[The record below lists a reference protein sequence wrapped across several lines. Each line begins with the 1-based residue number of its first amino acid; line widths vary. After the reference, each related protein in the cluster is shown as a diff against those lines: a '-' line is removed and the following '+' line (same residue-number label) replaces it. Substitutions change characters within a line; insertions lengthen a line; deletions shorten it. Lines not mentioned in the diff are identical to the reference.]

1 MKNNVTRQDEIKYLY
16 NKIVD
21 NHIFN
26 NQLTVND
33 LLNHIS
39 NGDLML
45 EMLDDDGSE
54 VLDDSHIDSIKEVL
68 PLLNK
73 IADKPRSFIKTYEEK
88 VPVETAKSINH
99 KAIMKLSQDCN
110 DWYAR
115 TITSVKP
122 KNIISDLNEE
132 TIDLYENRFVC
143 LLVKKISKILS
154 DTKKYYLK
162 QLQLLEDN
170 KTVALM
176 NKEFDHTT
184 KSLNFYSKI
193 TKNILNNDDD
203 SYKNK
208 LVECNE
214 KLSKMEKS
222 INKFKKS
229 VLFTQLHNK
238 RISNTI
244 QKTNILLFE
253 HNYKKCYELWNIL
266 KEVVNENKLDIHQE
280 VTDEIANNSYH
291 IYNLILIIC
300 SLHDMDFEETTAN
313 KITLSEDGELSFKE
327 LVFVRGNE
335 KLTITNEDTIL
346 TVSFT
351 NNLNKHYKNKI
362 KLFSNYKNFENIT
375 RSQFVDFSTHT
386 LNDLIV
392 TEKNSEI
399 SSQYALFSVNMTDVL
414 NTFSLS
420 ERILRRFYG
429 MGSNYA
435 KEDLDNYN
443 WGSYKTGLLI
453 VSPNALR
460 TNFIRIEKIL
470 NYHSSKNYNSTAL
483 TCCPLCNSNKIS
495 KVNTSDIQCNE
506 CNHIIS
512 NTYCNSCDPK
522 HENKILWIKYK
533 NEKFLQNKE
542 LVSNMNSLEYYQKLD
557 KIELIMGEKAV
568 TTFDLEKEE
577 SGWKLKTVC
586 PNCGLT
592 LGKNN

>member
-1 MKNNVTRQDEIKYLY
+1 
-16 NKIVD
+16 
-21 NHIFN
+21 
-26 NQLTVND
+26 
-33 LLNHIS
+33 
-39 NGDLML
+39 
-45 EMLDDDGSE
+45 
-54 VLDDSHIDSIKEVL
+54 
-68 PLLNK
+68 
-73 IADKPRSFIKTYEEK
+73 
-88 VPVETAKSINH
+88 
-99 KAIMKLSQDCN
+99 MKLSQDCN
-110 DWYAR
+110 DWYDR

-143 LLVKKISKILS
+143 LLVKKISKIIS

-176 NKEFDHTT
+176 NKEFDYTT

-193 TKNILNNDDD
+193 TKNVLNNDDD

-214 KLSKMEKS
+214 KLTKMEKS

-229 VLFTQLHNK
+229 ILFTQLHNK

-253 HNYKKCYELWNIL
+253 HNYKKCYELWNLL
-266 KEVVNENKLDIHQE
+266 KEVVNENKLDIQQE

-291 IYNLILIIC
+291 VYNLILLIC
-300 SLHDMDFEETTAN
+300 SLHDMDFKEVTDN
-313 KITLSEDGELSFKE
+313 KITLSEDGEVSFKE
-327 LVFVRGNE
+327 LVFVRNNDE
-335 KLTITNEDTIL
+335 ITITNEDTTLTIL
-346 TVSFT
+346 FL
-351 NNLNKHYKNKI
+351 NNLNKNYKNII

-375 RSQFVDFSTHT
+375 KSQFIDFSTQV
-386 LNDLIV
+386 LNYLVIN
-392 TEKNSEI
+392 EKFSEI
-399 SSQYALFSVNMTDVL
+399 SSQYALFSFNMTDIL

-420 ERILRRFYG
+420 ERVLRRFYG
-429 MGSNYA
+429 MGSNYS
-435 KEDLDNYN
+435 KEDIDSYN
-443 WGSYKTGLLI
+443 CGSYKTGLLI
-453 VSPNALR
+453 VTPNALR

-470 NYHSSKNYNSTAL
+470 NYHLSKNYNNSSPSH
-483 TCCPLCNSNKIS
+483 CPLCNSNKIS
-495 KVNTSDIQCNE
+495 RVNSTDIQCSD

-522 HENKILWIKYK
+522 HLNKILWIKYK
-533 NEKFLQNKE
+533 NEKFLQNQD
-542 LVSNMNSLEYYQKLD
+542 LVSNMNNLEYYQKLD
-557 KIELIMGEKAV
+557 KVELIMGEKAV
-568 TTFDLEKEE
+568 TTFELEKEE

-592 LGKNN
+592 LGKII